1 MMERLSL
8 YLADRMYQN
17 RIINSDDKR
26 FYSYSIQLLLERT
39 IGIFLICFFAA
50 LLKNLLEVSLFLVI
64 FALIRRYS
72 DGVHC
77 KTSIGCF
84 VSSVLMSLSTIPI
97 CFCILL
103 HPCIC
108 QGGVIISMI
117 IVFYIGTIRNPDL
130 GLTVEEFVHLKRRS
144 RVTIIFVGASVLI
157 LMVLF
162 PQYKYVSFMALG
174 VIYNALSLVIVK
186 ILREEATDDE
196 DTEV

>member
-108 QGGVIISMI
+108 QGGGYNINDNCILHWYYSESR
-117 IVFYIGTIRNPDL
+117 FRTYGGRIRSP
-130 GLTVEEFVHLKRRS
+130 
-144 RVTIIFVGASVLI
+144 
-157 LMVLF
+157 
-162 PQYKYVSFMALG
+162 
-174 VIYNALSLVIVK
+174 
-186 ILREEATDDE
+186 
-196 DTEV
+196 